1 VIIKCILAIVL
12 SLTLAGV
19 VLAAG
24 KSGGD
29 RNAQPIK
36 IKSNE
41 LFTDNNNRTATFVG
55 KVSARQGDMTIYSDK
70 LVINYSEKDKDVEKV
85 EAFGNVRV
93 VQGNRQALAGHA
105 LYENKA
111 GKIVLDT
118 SPKVY
123 QGDDVVSGKVITY
136 FVDEQKSVVT
146 GGADARVEAVIH
158 PMDKGKDGSAKP

>member
-1 VIIKCILAIVL
+1 MKRYLLSIVL
-12 SLTLAGV
+12 GATLAGAA
-19 VLAAG
+19 LAAG
-24 KSGGD
+24 NAASE

-41 LFTDNNNRTATFVG
+41 LFTDNSNRTATFVG
-55 KVSARQGDMTIYSDK
+55 NVSARQGDMTIYSDK

-105 LYENKA
+105 LYENRA
-111 GKIVLDT
+111 GKIILDT
-118 SPKVY
+118 SPRVF
-123 QGDDVVSGKVITY
+123 QGDDVVSGKTITY

-146 GGADARVEAVIH
+146 GGTDARVEAVIH
-158 PMDKGKDGSAKP
+158 PKDKGKDGGARP

>member
-1 VIIKCILAIVL
+1 MIKKCILAIVL

-19 VLAAG
+19 VFAAG

-146 GGADARVEAVIH
+146 GGADAVIH